1 MGRAI
6 PKFKP
11 QKDVMSTLLTKKI
24 LSFFFT
30 FNVWIAGREHRLP
43 GVHGCPLRDVE
54 RHPGGKPEVEIL
66 ALYTV
71 IQGPLL
77 KVLSSNHV

>member
-1 MGRAI
+1 
-6 PKFKP
+6 
-11 QKDVMSTLLTKKI
+11 MSTRFNKKKF

-30 FNVWIAGREHRLP
+30 FDILIAGREHRLP
-43 GVHGCPLRDVE
+43 GVHGCPLCDVE

-77 KVLSSNHV
+77 KVKRSFAYVLSSNHV